1 MSANLIHSVFTGD
14 SRTPLRMR
22 QHAGDLG
29 SINFDDLAMFGLH
42 VSLENNM
49 V

>member
-29 SINFDDLAMFGLH
+29 SINPDDLVMLGLH
-42 VSLENNM
+42 VALENNI